1 MAKLAQQSSKTDS
14 RRPVGRLPG
23 IEANRPTEIPA
34 AGWKQ
39 IVKRAWQESKQ
50 DSVPLLAAGVAFFAF
65 LAIFPAIIAV
75 LNIYGLVAD
84 PRQAAEQVQSFASA
98 LPEASRRVITDQL
111 QAVAASSG
119 GALSFGLVVS
129 VLAALWSAS
138 GGTMNLIKAVNLA
151 YDEDETRGFV
161 KLRGLAVLLTF
172 GAIAFTLVAL
182 GLIAGVPAL
191 LGRLNLGT
199 AGQIGIQVVRWGGLA
214 LFVMAA
220 LALVYRMAP
229 DRDAPRLRWVSLGA
243 VVATVLWVAGS
254 VLFSL
259 YVSNFGSYNKTYGAI
274 AGVIVL
280 MLWLY
285 LTCYIV
291 LLGAEINSESE
302 HQTAQDTT
310 RGEPTP
316 MGERQARMSDTLP
329 PDG

>member
-138 GGTMNLIKAVNLA
+138 GGT
-151 YDEDETRGFV
+151 
-161 KLRGLAVLLTF
+161 
-172 GAIAFTLVAL
+172 
-182 GLIAGVPAL
+182 
-191 LGRLNLGT
+191 
-199 AGQIGIQVVRWGGLA
+199 
-214 LFVMAA
+214 
-220 LALVYRMAP
+220 
-229 DRDAPRLRWVSLGA
+229 
-243 VVATVLWVAGS
+243 
-254 VLFSL
+254 
-259 YVSNFGSYNKTYGAI
+259 
-274 AGVIVL
+274 
-280 MLWLY
+280 
-285 LTCYIV
+285 
-291 LLGAEINSESE
+291 
-302 HQTAQDTT
+302 
-310 RGEPTP
+310 
-316 MGERQARMSDTLP
+316 
-329 PDG
+329 